1 MSINRLVDN
10 IENRLYSDGKVDDST
25 IIQITD
31 TIQKVSSV
39 AIGVLAWIILI
50 LLPIIIAI
58 EIVYICFPFIREKTN
73 EMILKLEQR
82 GHKHNLPGFV
92 LRDAIKAN
100 EEAEKM
106 MANGTGDLTGT
117 GSALW
122 IYIKL
127 KLPAIFFAFFVLAFV
142 LAGTSTIVQ
151 IISNLVHGIIGHL
164 L

>member
-127 KLPAIFFAFFVLAFV
+127 KLPAIFFAFFVLAFA

>member
-1 MSINRLVDN
+1 MSINELVDN
-10 IENRLYSDGKVDDST
+10 LENRLYSEGKVDDIT
-25 IIQITD
+25 IIQVTD
-31 TIQKVSSV
+31 TIQKVASV
-39 AIGVLAWIILI
+39 VLGVMAWTVLI
-50 LLPIIIAI
+50 LLPIVIAI
-58 EIVYICFPFIREKTN
+58 EIIYICFPFIREKTN

-82 GHKHNLPGFV
+82 GHKHNLPGFI

-106 MANGTGDLTGT
+106 MARGTGDLTGT

-151 IISNLVHGIIGHL
+151 FISNLVQGIFGRL

>member
-106 MANGTGDLTGT
+106 MANGTCDLTGT